1 MPALQRPTEI
11 DVDESVDDVMR
22 RWPQTLRVFLEFRM
36 KCVGCPIATFHS
48 IRDSCREHRVDL
60 DRFVAA
66 LQSAIS

>member
-48 IRDSCREHRVDL
+48 IRDSCREHRGDL